1 MCGHVFLHRVGNTC
15 HAYNFK
21 KKHSYSLGETATH
34 ASVFAQLIIPNGSN
48 YGLHN
53 FLVPIRDTTTLK
65 PFPGVVI
72 GDMGAKIGLNGID
85 NGFLMFDHYRVSG
98 KKVKCH
104 SLLYPKCFQPIPSR
118 GSISTWEIIDES
130 FLKWDENSCY

>member
-1 MCGHVFLHRVGNTC
+1 M
-15 HAYNFK
+15 
-21 KKHSYSLGETATH
+21 
-34 ASVFAQLIIPNGSN
+34 FAQLIIPNGSN

-53 FLVPIRDTTTLK
+53 FLVAIRDTTTLK

-98 KKVKCH
+98 KKSKM
-104 SLLYPKCFQPIPSR
+104 
-118 GSISTWEIIDES
+118 S
-130 FLKWDENSCY
+130 FLVISKVFSTHPI